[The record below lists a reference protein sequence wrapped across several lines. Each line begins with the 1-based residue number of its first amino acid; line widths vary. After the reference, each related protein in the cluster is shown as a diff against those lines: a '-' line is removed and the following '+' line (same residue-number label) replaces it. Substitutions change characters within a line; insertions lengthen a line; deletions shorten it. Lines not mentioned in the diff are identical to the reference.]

1 MKTAVATKGRP
12 ATKKSALGTAAREA
26 AFVEAYLSNNMR
38 GDLAA
43 IVAGYAPAHAKR
55 QAVAM
60 LARPAVQKLIR
71 DRQDELSKAHR
82 LTTDSVMAELSK
94 IVHADPRKL
103 FDDSGTLLPIR
114 QWPDDMAGAV
124 ASIEVDELFDG
135 KGKGRKFIGYTKK
148 VKFWDKNSGIEKAM
162 KHLGLFAEDNKQR
175 MGALSNLPRDV
186 LQAIVERLQAAGGG
200 KLIDGHA
207 TRV

>member
-1 MKTAVATKGRP
+1 MTKLLPAAKGRV
-12 ATKKSALGTAAREA
+12 AMVERERIFA
-26 AFVEAYLSNNMR
+26 EAYIANGKR

-43 IVAGYAPAHAKR
+43 LTAGYAKSNAKS
-55 QAVAM
+55 QAVRM
-60 LARPAVQKLIR
+60 LGRPNVQRLIRERQEELAR
-71 DRQDELSKAHR
+71 AHR

-103 FDDSGTLLPIR
+103 FDDNGALLPIR

-135 KGKGRKFIGYTKK
+135 KGKGRKHIGYTKK

-175 MGALSNLPRDV
+175 MGALANLPRDV
-186 LQAIVERLQAAGGG
+186 LQAMVDRLQALGGG
-200 KLIDGHA
+200 QVINGHA

>member
-12 ATKKSALGTAAREA
+12 AAKKSALGTAAREA

>member
-1 MKTAVATKGRP
+1 MMACSATTQNCTFVAIDVAKLVHEVLVEPPTGR
-12 ATKKSALGTAAREA
+12 
-26 AFVEAYLSNNMR
+26 
-38 GDLAA
+38 
-43 IVAGYAPAHAKR
+43 R
-55 QAVAM
+55 QRWRIRNCQPDYET
-60 LARPAVQKLIR
+60 LR
-71 DRQDELSKAHR
+71 DRLRAVETPVLIGFEATGNYHR
-82 LTTDSVMAELSK
+82 LATDSVMAELSK

-103 FDDSGTLLPIR
+103 FDDNGTLLPIR

-135 KGKGRKFIGYTKK
+135 KGRGRKFIGYTKK

-175 MGALSNLPRDV
+175 MGALANLPRDV
-186 LQAIVERLQAAGGG
+186 LQAIVERLQGAGGG
-200 KLIDGHA
+200 KLINGHA

>member
-1 MKTAVATKGRP
+1 M
-12 ATKKSALGTAAREA
+12 AAREA
-26 AFVEAYLSNNMR
+26 AFAEAYLANNMR

-43 IVAGYAPAHAKR
+43 IAAGYAPAHAKR
-55 QAVAM
+55 RAVAM
-60 LARPAVQKLIR
+60 LARPTVQKLIR
-71 DRQDELSKAHR
+71 ERQNELSRDHR
-82 LTTDSVMAELSK
+82 LTTDSVMAELAK

-103 FDDSGTLLPIR
+103 FDDKGALLPIR

-124 ASIEVDELFDG
+124 ASIEVDELFEG

-148 VKFWDKNSGIEKAM
+148 IKLWDKNSGIEKAM

-175 MGALSNLPRDV
+175 MGALANLPRDV
-186 LQAIVERLQAAGGG
+186 LQAIVERLQGASGGN
-200 KLIDGHA
+200 LINGHA

>member
-1 MKTAVATKGRP
+1 MALITKGRP
-12 ATKKSALGTAAREA
+12 PAKGGALAMAAREV
-26 AFVEAYLSNNMR
+26 AFAEAYLANNMR

-43 IVAGYAPAHAKR
+43 ISAGYAIAGAKR
-55 QAVAM
+55 RAVAM

-71 DRQDELSKAHR
+71 DRQAELAKAHR

-103 FDDSGTLLPIR
+103 FDDKGTLLPIR

-135 KGKGRKFIGYTKK
+135 KGKGRKHIGYTKK

-162 KHLGLFAEDNKQR
+162 KHLGLFAEDNMQR
-175 MGALSNLPRDV
+175 MGALANLPRDV
-186 LQAIVERLQAAGGG
+186 LQAIVDRLQGVGGG
-200 KLIDGHA
+200 KLINGHA

>member
-1 MKTAVATKGRP
+1 MRTSAVPKNRP
-12 ATKKSALGTAAREA
+12 AAKKSMLATAAREA
-26 AFVEAYLSNNMR
+26 TFAEAYLSNNMR

-43 IVAGYAPAHAKR
+43 IAAGYAEASAKR
-55 QAVAM
+55 RAVTL
-60 LARPAVQKLIR
+60 LARPSVQKLIR
-71 DRQDELSKAHR
+71 DRQAELATSHR

-103 FDDSGTLLPIR
+103 FDDSGALLPIR

-175 MGALSNLPRDV
+175 MGALANLPRDV

-200 KLIDGHA
+200 KLINGHA

>member
-1 MKTAVATKGRP
+1 MKTAVVPKIRP
-12 ATKKSALGTAAREA
+12 AAKKSALGTAAREV
-26 AFVEAYLSNNMR
+26 AFAEAYLSNNMR

-43 IVAGYAPAHAKR
+43 IAAGYAPTHAKR
-55 QAVAM
+55 RAVAM
-60 LARPAVQKLIR
+60 LARPGVQKLIR

-103 FDDSGTLLPIR
+103 FDDKGALLPIR

-124 ASIEVDELFDG
+124 ASIEVDELFEG

-148 VKFWDKNSGIEKAM
+148 IKLWDKNSGIEKAM

-175 MGALSNLPRDV
+175 MGALANLPRDV
-186 LQAIVERLQAAGGG
+186 LQAIVERLQGAGGG
-200 KLIDGHA
+200 NLINGHA